1 MSQEVIK
8 RAEVEARKF
17 LTKYPKYA
25 SEVRDY
31 LSLMVS
37 EIEEGSSP
45 ESEYQSFIQSLDQL
59 LE

>member
-8 RAEVEARKF
+8 RAKVEAQKF
-17 LTKYPKYA
+17 LTQNPKYA

-45 ESEYQSFIQSLDQL
+45 ESEYQSFMQSLDQL